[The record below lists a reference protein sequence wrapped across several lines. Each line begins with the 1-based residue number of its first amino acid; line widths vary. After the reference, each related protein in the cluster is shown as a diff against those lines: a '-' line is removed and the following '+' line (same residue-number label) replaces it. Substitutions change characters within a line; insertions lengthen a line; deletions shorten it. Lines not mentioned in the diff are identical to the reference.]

1 MDNGRFQPIV
11 HGIAEAAEAIALR
24 KNGERPFNL
33 IKKREGQDVT
43 RVRSQHA
50 QLARCTITT
59 MATLLL
65 EIIGTR
71 RKRKRKERL
80 IQSELPSASGF

>member
-1 MDNGRFQPIV
+1 MDNGRFQLIV
-11 HGIAEAAEAIALR
+11 HGSAEVAEAIELR

-33 IKKREGQDVT
+33 IKKREGLDET

-50 QLARCTITT
+50 LPARCTITT

-71 RKRKRKERL
+71 RKRKRGNSH
-80 IQSELPSASGF
+80 IQSQLPSASGF

>member
-59 MATLLL
+59 MATLL
-65 EIIGTR
+65 
-71 RKRKRKERL
+71 
-80 IQSELPSASGF
+80 SELSARGESERGKRG

>member
-1 MDNGRFQPIV
+1 
-11 HGIAEAAEAIALR
+11 EAAKAIVLR
-24 KNGERPFNL
+24 KNGERLFNL

-50 QLARCTITT
+50 LLSRCTITAI
-59 MATLLL
+59 ATLLL

-71 RKRKRKERL
+71 RKRKRKKRW
-80 IQSELPSASGF
+80 IQCELPLAAGF